1 MSSDFVMDILY
12 GVLQEEL
19 DKFRADGLSDSEI
32 VDKISELRIENALEK
47 VTEAMASDAVD
58 TMKNTMYE
66 RVIEEQSKAE
76 QFMEHNREIWG
87 NGFVASET
95 MYLIALEAG
104 SDIKAYTRTLPEE
117 QYRDKMYRYYVLGEL
132 YGRACQQYLEIIY
145 LVKGGFADGAYAR
158 WRSLYE
164 LSVISEFIK
173 KNSEKVA
180 KAYVDNL
187 DGERGYPNWTKTS
200 PGIAKKLKKEN
211 RENVNFSDIK
221 SKCSMATKA
230 WNNQYKLANKV
241 VHATPQGTFDRLGV
255 PSGPRDFTPVG
266 HSDYGL
272 APPAVNAALSLS
284 SIAADYFGLVRSGA
298 AIVYT
303 RVLTKWANLVR
314 ECYTDIEEKCFDEQE
329 GSASQKNQ

>member
-1 MSSDFVMDILY
+1 MDILY
-12 GVLQEEL
+12 SVLQEKL

-32 VDKISELRIENALEK
+32 VDKISELKIEEALGK
-47 VTEAMASDAVD
+47 LTEAMSSDTVD

-66 RVIEEQSKAE
+66 RVMEEHSKAE

-87 NGFVASET
+87 NGFVASEV

-104 SDIKAYTRTLPEE
+104 SYINAYVRTLPEE
-117 QYRDKMYRYYVLGEL
+117 QYKDKMYRYCVLGEL

-158 WRSLYE
+158 WRSLFE
-164 LSVISEFIK
+164 LSVISEFIR
-173 KNSEKVA
+173 KNREKVA
-180 KAYVDNL
+180 KAYFDDL
-187 DGERGYPNWTKTS
+187 DGEKGYHNWAKAS
-200 PGIAKKLKKEN
+200 PGIAKKLRKEN

-221 SKCSMATKA
+221 SKCSIATKA
-230 WNNQYKLANKV
+230 WNNEYKLANKV
-241 VHATPQGTFDRLGV
+241 VHATPQGTFDRLGM

-284 SIAADYFGLVRSGA
+284 SIAADYFGLAQSGES
-298 AIVYT
+298 IVYT
-303 RVLTKWANLVR
+303 RVLTKWASLIR
-314 ECYTDIEEKCFDEQE
+314 EYYTEIEAKCFNEQE
-329 GSASQKNQ
+329 NSVSQKSQ

>member
-1 MSSDFVMDILY
+1 MLSDFVMDILY
-12 GVLQEEL
+12 SVLQEEL

-32 VDKISELRIENALEK
+32 MDKISELKIEDALEK
-47 VTEAMASDAVD
+47 VTETTSSDAVD

-66 RVIEEQSKAE
+66 RAIEEQSKAE

-104 SDIKAYTRTLPEE
+104 SDINAYARTLPED
-117 QYRDKMYRYYVLGEL
+117 QYRDKMYRYCVLGEL

-158 WRSLYE
+158 WRSLFE
-164 LSVISEFIK
+164 LSVISEFIR
-173 KNSEKVA
+173 NHDEKVA
-180 KAYVDNL
+180 KAYYEASFTD
-187 DGERGYPNWTKTS
+187 DGRFGWAGAAPCFANW
-200 PGIAKKLKKEN
+200 KKPEKISFE
-211 RENVNFSDIK
+211 DIK
-221 SKCSMATKA
+221 KQCSIATDS

-255 PSGPRDFTPVG
+255 PSGSRDFTPVG
-266 HSDYGL
+266 HSDYGV

-284 SIAADYFGLVRSGA
+284 SMAADYFGLARSGES
-298 AIVYT
+298 IVYT
-303 RVLTKWANLVR
+303 RVLTKWASLIR
-314 ECYTDIEEKCFDEQE
+314 EYYAEIEAKCFNEQE
-329 GSASQKNQ
+329 NSVLQKNQ

>member
-12 GVLQEEL
+12 SVLQEEL
-19 DKFRADGLSDSEI
+19 DKFRAEGLSDSEI
-32 VDKISELRIENALEK
+32 VDKISELRVKDALGK
-47 VTEAMASDAVD
+47 VIEAMSSDAVD

-104 SDIKAYTRTLPEE
+104 SDINAYARTLPEE
-117 QYRDKMYRYYVLGEL
+117 QYRNKMYRYCVLREL

-158 WRSLYE
+158 WRSLFE
-164 LSVISEFIK
+164 LSVISEFIRS
-173 KNSEKVA
+173 NGEEVT
-180 KAYVDNL
+180 KAYHQASFTN
-187 DGERGYPNWTKTS
+187 DGRFGWAGVAPCFAGW
-200 PGIAKKLKKEN
+200 KKPEKISFE
-211 RENVNFSDIK
+211 DIK
-221 SKCSMATKA
+221 KQCSIATDS

-241 VHATPQGTFDRLGV
+241 VHATPQGTFDRLGM

-303 RVLTKWANLVR
+303 RVLTKWASLVR
-314 ECYTDIEEKCFDEQE
+314 EYYTEIESKCFNEQE
-329 GSASQKNQ
+329 NSASQKNQ